1 MFLVTG
7 ATGRLGGRVVRL
19 LRQAAMEVRALVRPG
34 SEYFW
39 LNDTGCDYFFGDLR
53 EARSLSRACRGVRYV
68 VHAAGI
74 EVESTDNHHS
84 VVTLQGTID
93 LIDASV
99 KRGIE
104 HFVMFSCVGAD
115 RGFANPSF
123 DCLDKA
129 EQHLKAS
136 GLRYTILRCPVFAED
151 LAESARQLAQG
162 RPWRMWGSPG
172 GRVAPLSRK
181 DAAIFAL
188 ASLDKGHDRTLEL
201 GGPESLTTEQ
211 AVARACAVAGADA
224 SQVQWFGGVKSRA
237 AALAARA
244 AGRRW
249 KHWIERQALL
259 YGEDLAVDGPAVA
272 AEMGLP
278 LTPLDQAL
286 TEQLHAE
293 RLGEDPEDRDERVV
307 HRQFQATVYSPG
319 EGAWADLPEGPLREV
334 D

>member
-7 ATGRLGGRVVRL
+7 ATGRLGGCVVRL
-19 LRQAAMEVRALVRPG
+19 LRQAAMDVRALVRPG

-53 EARSLSRACRGVRYV
+53 QARSLSRACRGVRYV

-93 LIDASV
+93 LIDAAV

-115 RGFANPSF
+115 RGFANPHF
-123 DCLDKA
+123 DCLGKA
-129 EQHLKAS
+129 EEHLVAS
-136 GLRYTILRCPVFAED
+136 GLRYTILRCPAFTED
-151 LAESARQLAQG
+151 LAESARLLAEG
-162 RPWRMWGSPG
+162 KPWRMWGSPD
-172 GRVAPLSRK
+172 GRIAPLSRR

-188 ASLDKGHDRTLEL
+188 VSLDKAHDRILDL
-201 GGPESLTTEQ
+201 GGPESLSTEQ
-211 AVARACAVAGADA
+211 AVARACAAAGAQPT
-224 SQVQWFGGVKSRA
+224 QVQWFGGVKSKA
-237 AALAARA
+237 AGLAARA
-244 AGRRW
+244 LGRRW

-259 YGEDLAVDGPAVA
+259 YGQDLAVDGPALA
-272 AEMGLP
+272 SSLGLP

-286 TEQLHAE
+286 AEHLAAE
-293 RLGEDPEDRDERVV
+293 RLGADPEDREERVV

-319 EGAWADLPEGPLREV
+319 EGAWDDLPEGPLREV